1 MKNRKVYTMIINYS
15 ESDTQLKVTYN
26 RTDYYEGSAT
36 LDFKSD
42 AMNNAHW
49 DINGYDYGS
58 FSLYT
63 KDLDAIEFAK
73 SLMEYTDKPMCTFDD
88 EKVGYLIELSDKDG
102 SHLEVTIYSEPNE
115 LVYGSDPIDGES
127 NLSIA

>member
-1 MKNRKVYTMIINYS
+1 MIINYS
-15 ESDTQLKVTYN
+15 ESDVKLSVTYN

-49 DINGYDYGS
+49 ETHGYEYDH

-63 KDLDAIEFAK
+63 EDLDAMEFAK
-73 SLMEYTDKPMCTFDD
+73 SLMEYTDKPMCTFND
-88 EKVGYLIELSDKDG
+88 ERVDYSIHLSDKNG
-102 SHLEVTIYSEPNE
+102 GHLIVTINYEPSE
-115 LVYGSDPIDGES
+115 LVYCCDPIDGES
-127 NLSIA
+127 NLTIA

>member
-1 MKNRKVYTMIINYS
+1 MIINYS

-42 AMNNAHW
+42 AMNNARWETH
-49 DINGYDYGS
+49 GYEYEY

-63 KDLDAIEFAK
+63 EDLDAMEFAK
-73 SLMEYTDKPMCTFDD
+73 SLKEYTDKPLCTFNDQR
-88 EKVGYLIELSDKDG
+88 VSYHIQLSDKDG
-102 SHLEVTIYSEPNE
+102 GHLIVTINYEPNE
-115 LVYGSDPIDGES
+115 LVYCCDPFDGES
-127 NLSIA
+127 NLSIS

>member
-1 MKNRKVYTMIINYS
+1 MIINHS
-15 ESDTQLKVTYN
+15 ESDTKLKVTYN

-49 DINGYDYGS
+49 ETHGYDYES

-63 KDLDAIEFAK
+63 EDLEAMEFAK
-73 SLMEYTDKPMCTFDD
+73 SLVEYTEKPLCNFNG
-88 EKVGYLIELSDKDG
+88 ERVGYRIQLSNKEGGHLI
-102 SHLEVTIYSEPNE
+102 VTIHYEPND
-115 LVYGSDPIDGES
+115 LVYCCDPIDGES

>member
-1 MKNRKVYTMIINYS
+1 MIINYS

-49 DINGYDYGS
+49 ETNGYDYES

-63 KDLDAIEFAK
+63 EDLNAIEFAK
-73 SLMEYTDKPMCTFDD
+73 SLNQYTDKPLCTFNDQRIN
-88 EKVGYLIELSDKDG
+88 YHIQLSNKEG
-102 SHLEVTIYSEPNE
+102 GHLVVTINYELND
-115 LVYGSDPIDGES
+115 LVYCCDPIDGES

>member
-1 MKNRKVYTMIINYS
+1 MIINYS

-26 RTDYYEGSAT
+26 RTDYYENSAT

-49 DINGYDYGS
+49 ESNSYDYGS

-63 KDLDAIEFAK
+63 EDLDAMEFAK
-73 SLMEYTDKPMCTFDD
+73 SLMEYTDKPMCTFND
-88 EKVGYLIELSDKDG
+88 ERVGYQIHLSNRDGGHLIVTVDYDPKEL
-102 SHLEVTIYSEPNE
+102 LY
-115 LVYGSDPIDGES
+115 YSDPIDGES